1 MGIESK
7 TQRGKERRMKKWK
20 KGINEKEGKKKQRKE
35 RSWNEKEEK
44 RQK

>member
-7 TQRGKERRMKKWK
+7 MQRGMERRMRNWK
-20 KGINEKEGKKKQRKE
+20 KKINEKEGKKKWGEE
-35 RSWNEKEEK
+35 RSKNEKEEK